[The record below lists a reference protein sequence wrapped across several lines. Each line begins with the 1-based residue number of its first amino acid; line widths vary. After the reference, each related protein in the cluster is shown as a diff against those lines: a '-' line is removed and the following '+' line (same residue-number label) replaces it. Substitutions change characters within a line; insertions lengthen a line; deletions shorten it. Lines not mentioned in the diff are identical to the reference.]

1 MNLDDA
7 KQVTVPFGRCSGWPL
22 EAVIT
27 RRFSEYAYLAWCL
40 ESGRPLFG
48 EIKEALEAL
57 TRDAE
62 LVERLRQY
70 RRQRTTAAH
79 NRRRLNAW
87 AMR

>member
-1 MNLDDA
+1 M
-7 KQVTVPFGRCSGWPL
+7 
-22 EAVIT
+22 EAVIS

-48 EIKEALEAL
+48 DIKEALEAL

-70 RRQRTTAAH
+70 RRQRKTAAT